1 MFELV
6 DRLLPLLLE
15 NTELNRKGVDL
26 LQKAHKQILRTAD
39 ADRRPEDW
47 FVLGYY
53 AQQVQQYDDA
63 QAHFTQAILKNPD
76 FEAAY
81 KFRAM
86 VCIDTQ
92 QFEDAAYDLDK
103 ALELDPSYTDA
114 RFERARMYHEM
125 DEDKK
130 AISELQALIEQEPE
144 FADAFALLGSTSEK
158 SGDYD
163 AAVAAFASAL
173 ELDPDNGHYLT
184 QRGLAH
190 YFAGNTALAEA
201 DLLAA
206 QKITG
211 TNHITQFN
219 MALVLSEQPDKI
231 KDAYRSFE
239 KAFKK
244 APDMLNH
251 FYEQSG
257 KVERQRLDSRLE
269 NIVDTQS
276 KEEAEHG
283 TQFYRQQLIVL
294 LERKLKE
301 ARTRVA

>member
-1 MFELV
+1 MTELV
-6 DRLLPLLLE
+6 ERLLPLLLE
-15 NTELNRKGVDL
+15 DAELNKKGVEL
-26 LQKAHKQILRTAD
+26 LQKAHKQILGKSES
-39 ADRRPEDW
+39 DRSPEEW

-53 AQQVQQYDDA
+53 AQQVQQFDDA
-63 QAHFTQAILKNPD
+63 QAHFTQAVLKNPE

-114 RFERARMYHEM
+114 RFERARMFHEM

-130 AISELQALIEQEPE
+130 AIAELNELIEQDNE
-144 FADAFALLGSTSEK
+144 FADAYALLGSTSEK
-158 SGDYD
+158 TGDYEG
-163 AAVAAFASAL
+163 AVQAFASAL

-190 YFAGNTALAEA
+190 YFAGNFPLAEQ

-206 QKITG
+206 QKISG

-219 MALVLSEQPDKI
+219 MALVLSENPEKI

-257 KVERQRLDSRLE
+257 KLERERLDSRLSG
-269 NIVDTQS
+269 IVTSQ
-276 KEEAEHG
+276 KAEEERAG
-283 TQFYRQQLIVL
+283 TQFYRQQLIL
-294 LERKLKE
+294 LLDRKLNE
-301 ARTRVA
+301 ARMRKA

>member
-1 MFELV
+1 MTEIV

-15 NTELNRKGVDL
+15 NAELSKKGVDL
-26 LQKAHKQILRTAD
+26 LQKAHKQILRKSD
-39 ADRRPEDW
+39 ADRTPEEW

-53 AQQVQQYDDA
+53 AQQVQQNDDA
-63 QAHFTQAILKNPD
+63 LAHFTQAVLKNPE

-92 QFEDAAYDLDK
+92 QFEDAEYDLNK

-130 AISELQALIEQEPE
+130 AMAELKELIELDNE
-144 FADAFALLGSTSEK
+144 FADAYALLGSTSEK
-158 SGDYD
+158 TGDYD
-163 AAVAAFASAL
+163 GAIKAFASAL

-190 YFAGNTALAEA
+190 YFAGNYELAEK

-219 MALVLSEQPDKI
+219 MALVLSEHPDKV

-257 KVERQRLDSRLE
+257 KLERQRLDGRLDG
-269 NIVDTQS
+269 IITSQ
-276 KEEAEHG
+276 KAEEEKNG
-283 TQFYRQQLIVL
+283 SQFYRQQLILL
-294 LERKLKE
+294 LERKLTE
-301 ARTRVA
+301 ARGRS